1 MKFIEQLFK
10 SGNGDN
16 TSISLAELAN
26 LRGQVAAIS
35 RSQAVIE
42 FNLDGTIITA
52 NDNFLNA
59 LGYRLDEVQGKHHSI
74 FVEPSYR
81 QSMEYQNFWGRL
93 SRGEFDTGQY
103 KRVSKT
109 GQEVWIQAS
118 YNPILDN
125 NNRPFK
131 VVKYA
136 TDITAEKNRN
146 ADYAGQLA
154 AIGKSQAVIEF
165 NLDGT
170 VITAN
175 ENFLKVLGY
184 SLDEVRGKH
193 HSLFVDSQYQ
203 HSPEYRQF
211 WERLGR
217 GEYDAGQYKRL
228 GKGGR
233 EVWIQASYNP
243 IMDANNRPFKVVKYA
258 TDITADKSRNAD
270 YSGQLAAISKSQA
283 VIEFGLDGIVLNANT
298 NFLNLLGYSL
308 DEVKGKHHSIFV
320 EASYRSDPQY
330 KQFWDRLGRGEYDA
344 GQYKRITRSG
354 AEVWIQASYN
364 PILDANGRP
373 FKVVKYATDVTEQV
387 NAANALKLAVEQVQD
402 VVKAAVDG
410 DLTKRVPMDGKTG
423 MLEILCSGINS
434 LLDTMSDIVS
444 QIKGAADEISTGA
457 NEIATG
463 NSDLSARTEQQAAN
477 LEETASSME
486 ELTSTV
492 KLNADN
498 ARQANQLAERASSV
512 AIDGGELIQQ
522 VVTTMTAINESS
534 QKIADII
541 GVIDGIAFQTNI
553 LALNAAV
560 EAARAGDQGRGFAV
574 VASEVRTLAQRS
586 ANAAKDIKA
595 LISDS
600 VKKIESGNNL
610 VGKSGDTMKEIV
622 TAIKRVNDIMSEIAA
637 ASVEQSTG
645 IEEISLA
652 VSQMDEMT
660 QQNAALVEEAAAAA
674 ESLQSQATQLT
685 QRVAMFL
692 VDGSDHA
699 AATEGRIAEFK
710 SRSLPKATR
719 KPAAASN
726 NITGAKAPRATTAK
740 SARKLSPPVQQD
752 DEWESF

>member
-1 MKFIEQLFK
+1 MNIIEQLLK
-10 SGNGDN
+10 STKSDN
-16 TSISLAELAN
+16 AIIKESELAD
-26 LRGQVAAIS
+26 LRGQLDAIK

-42 FNLDGTIITA
+42 FDMNGNIITA
-52 NDNFLNA
+52 NDNFLKV
-59 LGYRLDEVQGKHHSI
+59 LGYRLEDIQGRHHSI
-74 FVEPSYR
+74 FVEASYR
-81 QSMEYQNFWGRL
+81 QSIEYQHFWSRL
-93 SRGEFDTGQY
+93 SRGEFDAGQY
-103 KRVSKT
+103 KRITKT
-109 GQEVWIQAS
+109 GEEVWIQAS
-118 YNPILDN
+118 YNPIFDK

-136 TDITAEKNRN
+136 TDITIDKNRN

-184 SLDEVRGKH
+184 SLEEVRGKH
-193 HSLFVDSQYQ
+193 HSMFVESQYQ
-203 HSPEYRQF
+203 NSPEYRQF

-217 GEYDAGQYKRL
+217 GEYDAGQYKRIA
-228 GKGGR
+228 KGAR

-243 IMDANNRPFKVVKYA
+243 IMDANNKPFKVVKYA
-258 TDITADKSRNAD
+258 TDITAEKSRNAD

-283 VIEFGLDGIVLNANT
+283 VIEFGLDGVVLNANQ

-308 DEVKGKHHSIFV
+308 DEVKGKHHGIFV
-320 EASYRSDPQY
+320 EPSYRNDPQY
-330 KQFWDRLGRGEYDA
+330 KQFWERLGRGEYDA

-354 AEVWIQASYN
+354 AEIWIQASYN

-373 FKVVKYATDVTEQV
+373 FKVVKYATDVTEQI
-387 NAANALKLAVEQVQD
+387 NTANALKLAVDQVQE

-410 DLTKRVPMDGKTG
+410 DLTRRVPLAGKTG
-423 MLEILCSGINS
+423 MLEILCGGINS
-434 LLDTMSDIVS
+434 LLDTMADIVS
-444 QIKGAADEISTGA
+444 QIKGAADEISIGA

-492 KLNADN
+492 KLNSEN
-498 ARQANQLAERASSV
+498 ARQANQLAERASAV
-512 AIDGGELIQQ
+512 AVDGGELIQQ

-600 VKKIESGNNL
+600 VKKIESGNSL

-637 ASVEQSTG
+637 ASVEQSSG

-674 ESLQSQATQLT
+674 ESLQSQAMQLT

-692 VDGSDHA
+692 INDSSSSINEQRHV
-699 AATEGRIAEFK
+699 TEFT
-710 SRSLPKATR
+710 SRPPALR
-719 KPAAASN
+719 KPTTIGGKAAPAASRTAALK
-726 NITGAKAPRATTAK
+726 TGKKAQ
-740 SARKLSPPVQQD
+740 SQVQQD

>member
-10 SGNGDN
+10 SGNSDSV
-16 TSISLAELAN
+16 SISVNELAN
-26 LRGQVAAIS
+26 LRGQLNAIFK
-35 RSQAVIE
+35 SQAVIE
-42 FNLDGTIITA
+42 FNLDGTILTA
-52 NDNFLNA
+52 NDNFLNV

-74 FVEPSYR
+74 FVEPSQR
-81 QSMEYQNFWGRL
+81 QSMEYQNFWNRL
-93 SRGEFDTGQY
+93 SRGEFDSGQY
-103 KRVSKT
+103 KRISKT

-118 YNPILDN
+118 YNPIFDN

-136 TDITAEKNRN
+136 TDITSDKNRN

-170 VITAN
+170 IITAN
-175 ENFLKVLGY
+175 DNFLKVLGY
-184 SLDEVRGKH
+184 NLDEVLGKH
-193 HSLFVDSQYQ
+193 HSLFVDSQHQ
-203 HSPEYRQF
+203 NSPEYRQF
-211 WERLGR
+211 WERLAR
-217 GEYDAGQYKRL
+217 GEYDAGQYKRIA
-228 GKGGR
+228 KGGR

-258 TDITADKSRNAD
+258 TDITAEKIRNAD

-308 DEVKGKHHSIFV
+308 DDVKGKHHSIFV
-320 EASYRSDPQY
+320 DPAYRSDPQY
-330 KQFWDRLGRGEYDA
+330 KLFWDRLGRGEYDT

-387 NAANALKLAVEQVQD
+387 NSAAALKAAVDQVQE

-410 DLTKRVPMDGKTG
+410 DLTRRVPMAGKTG
-423 MLEILCSGINS
+423 MLEILCGGINS

-498 ARQANQLAERASSV
+498 ARQANQLAERASTV
-512 AIDGGELIQQ
+512 AVDGGELIQQ

-685 QRVAMFL
+685 QRVSMFL
-692 VDGSDHA
+692 IDGQQTS
-699 AATEGRIAEFK
+699 TKEGLVTEFK
-710 SRSLPKATR
+710 SRAPAKTTR
-719 KPAAASN
+719 KPATLAN
-726 NITGAKAPRATTAK
+726 TGAGPRAPRAATAK
-740 SARKLSPPVQQD
+740 TGRKLSPPVQQD